1 MEYKEKN
8 VFDPKKAATLAI
20 IKVSNHLFG
29 LEIDMGITIASEGN
43 GKNIFSKK
51 HQTAKKYLANLCPAS
66 LISLFNRFFNI
77 NLSCIFE
84 F

>member
-1 MEYKEKN
+1 MLMSVAEVILPTN
-8 VFDPKKAATLAI
+8 DMGN

-84 F
+84 FI